1 MTNMIPH
8 DFHRI
13 YDIYPQTIFRQM
25 FSNTFHKLNDDV
37 VNNIYDFLVP
47 STIDMSK
54 LIEVIYEKKEN
65 ISNKQYYYG
74 YPAIRL
80 SLYDFTLQFMK
91 IIILKFTMKDDDMV
105 IIPRLNTDHLFFRN
119 NHFMDNTFS
128 INYDFIEYHKLFWFK
143 LFIEVF
149 QDFHEESKY
158 FCINMKYLKYFGIAA
173 IILGFLFS
181 MAYYIQTNSRSA
193 ITYETTTLSKQTIE
207 EKIVATGSVVPE
219 DEVNIVP
226 QISGIIDEIFVEE
239 GDEVVAGD
247 LLAKIKVVPN
257 EQSLNSAEGRVKTSR
272 IILNNST
279 KEYNRNKK
287 LFDKGV
293 ISEQDFNSVELR
305 YNQDQQNLE
314 NALSD
319 LQIIRLG
326 SVGGSALTNTNV
338 RSTVSGTVLQVPV
351 KEGDQAIEAN
361 TFNPGTTI
369 ATVAD
374 LNKMIFEGRVDEGE
388 VGKLKIGMDLKI
400 SLGAIEEKE
409 YEAKLTLIAP
419 KGIEVAGAIQFKIEG
434 DVFLDNEYVVRAGY
448 SANATII
455 TNVKKDILSVNESL
469 LQFDN
474 TTKKAFVEIQLS
486 GQKFE
491 RRDIELGI
499 SDGVYAEVLGG
510 VTEKDNIKIW
520 NKTEPLKRGDVEEQE
535 YKYDN

>member
-1 MTNMIPH
+1 
-8 DFHRI
+8 
-13 YDIYPQTIFRQM
+13 
-25 FSNTFHKLNDDV
+25 
-37 VNNIYDFLVP
+37 
-47 STIDMSK
+47 
-54 LIEVIYEKKEN
+54 
-65 ISNKQYYYG
+65 
-74 YPAIRL
+74 
-80 SLYDFTLQFMK
+80 
-91 IIILKFTMKDDDMV
+91 
-105 IIPRLNTDHLFFRN
+105 
-119 NHFMDNTFS
+119 
-128 INYDFIEYHKLFWFK
+128 
-143 LFIEVF
+143 
-149 QDFHEESKY
+149 
-158 FCINMKYLKYFGIAA
+158 MKYLKYFGIGA

-181 MAYYIQTNSRSA
+181 MAYYIKTNSRSA
-193 ITYETTTLSKQTIE
+193 ITYETSKLSKQTIE

-257 EQSLNSAEGRVKTSR
+257 EQSLNSAEGRVKTAR
-272 IILNNST
+272 IVLNNST
-279 KEYNRNKK
+279 KEFERNKK

-388 VGKLKIGMDLKI
+388 VGKLEIGMDLKI

-409 YEAKLTLIAP
+409 YDAKLTLIAP

-434 DVFLDNEYVVRAGY
+434 EVFLDDEYVVRAGY

-455 TNVKKDILSVNESL
+455 TDVKKDILSINESL

-474 TTKKAFVEIQLS
+474 STKKPFVEVQIS

-491 RRDIELGI
+491 RKDIELGI

-510 VTEKDNIKIW
+510 VSESDNIKIW
-520 NKTEPLKRGDVEEQE
+520 NKTEPLKRGDVEVQE

>member
-1 MTNMIPH
+1 
-8 DFHRI
+8 
-13 YDIYPQTIFRQM
+13 
-25 FSNTFHKLNDDV
+25 
-37 VNNIYDFLVP
+37 
-47 STIDMSK
+47 
-54 LIEVIYEKKEN
+54 
-65 ISNKQYYYG
+65 
-74 YPAIRL
+74 
-80 SLYDFTLQFMK
+80 MK
-91 IIILKFTMKDDDMV
+91 F
-105 IIPRLNTDHLFFRN
+105 
-119 NHFMDNTFS
+119 
-128 INYDFIEYHKLFWFK
+128 
-143 LFIEVF
+143 
-149 QDFHEESKY
+149 
-158 FCINMKYLKYFGIAA
+158 LKYFGIGA

-181 MAYYIQTNSRSA
+181 MAYYIKTNSRSA
-193 ITYETTTLSKQTIE
+193 ITYETSKLSKQTIE

-257 EQSLNSAEGRVKTSR
+257 EQSLNSAEGRVKTAR
-272 IILNNST
+272 IVLNNST
-279 KEYNRNKK
+279 KEFERNKK

-388 VGKLKIGMDLKI
+388 VGKLEIGMDLKI

-409 YEAKLTLIAP
+409 YDAKLTLIAP

-434 DVFLDNEYVVRAGY
+434 EVFLDDEYVVRAGY

-455 TNVKKDILSVNESL
+455 TDVKKDILSINESL

-474 TTKKAFVEIQLS
+474 STKKPFVEVQIS

-491 RRDIELGI
+491 RKDIELGI
-499 SDGVYAEVLGG
+499 SDGVYAEVLSG
-510 VTEKDNIKIW
+510 VSESDNIKIW

>member
-1 MTNMIPH
+1 
-8 DFHRI
+8 
-13 YDIYPQTIFRQM
+13 
-25 FSNTFHKLNDDV
+25 
-37 VNNIYDFLVP
+37 
-47 STIDMSK
+47 
-54 LIEVIYEKKEN
+54 
-65 ISNKQYYYG
+65 
-74 YPAIRL
+74 
-80 SLYDFTLQFMK
+80 MK
-91 IIILKFTMKDDDMV
+91 F
-105 IIPRLNTDHLFFRN
+105 
-119 NHFMDNTFS
+119 
-128 INYDFIEYHKLFWFK
+128 
-143 LFIEVF
+143 
-149 QDFHEESKY
+149 
-158 FCINMKYLKYFGIAA
+158 LKYFGIGA

-181 MAYYIQTNSRSA
+181 MAYYIKTNSRSA
-193 ITYETTTLSKQTIE
+193 ITYETSKLSKQTIE

-257 EQSLNSAEGRVKTSR
+257 EQSLNSAEGRVKTAR
-272 IILNNST
+272 IVLNNST
-279 KEYNRNKK
+279 KEFERNKK

-388 VGKLKIGMDLKI
+388 VGKLEIGMDLKI

-409 YEAKLTLIAP
+409 YDAKLTLIAP

-434 DVFLDNEYVVRAGY
+434 EVFLDDEYVVRAGY

-455 TNVKKDILSVNESL
+455 TDVKKDILSINESL

-474 TTKKAFVEIQLS
+474 STKKPFVEVQIS

-491 RRDIELGI
+491 RKDIELGI

-510 VTEKDNIKIW
+510 VSESDDIKIW

>member
-1 MTNMIPH
+1 
-8 DFHRI
+8 
-13 YDIYPQTIFRQM
+13 
-25 FSNTFHKLNDDV
+25 
-37 VNNIYDFLVP
+37 
-47 STIDMSK
+47 
-54 LIEVIYEKKEN
+54 
-65 ISNKQYYYG
+65 
-74 YPAIRL
+74 
-80 SLYDFTLQFMK
+80 
-91 IIILKFTMKDDDMV
+91 
-105 IIPRLNTDHLFFRN
+105 
-119 NHFMDNTFS
+119 
-128 INYDFIEYHKLFWFK
+128 
-143 LFIEVF
+143 
-149 QDFHEESKY
+149 
-158 FCINMKYLKYFGIAA
+158 MKYLKYFGIGA

-181 MAYYIQTNSRSA
+181 MAYYIKTNSRSA
-193 ITYETTTLSKQTIE
+193 ITYETSKLSKQTIE

-226 QISGIIDEIFVEE
+226 QISGIIDKIFVEE

-257 EQSLNSAEGRVKTSR
+257 EQSLNSAEGRVKTAR
-272 IILNNST
+272 IVLNNST
-279 KEYNRNKK
+279 KEFERNKK

-409 YEAKLTLIAP
+409 YDAKLTLIAP

-434 DVFLDNEYVVRAGY
+434 EVFLDDEYVVRAGY

-455 TNVKKDILSVNESL
+455 TDIKKDILSINESL

-474 TTKKAFVEIQLS
+474 STKKPFVEVQIS

-491 RRDIELGI
+491 RKDIELGI

-510 VTEKDNIKIW
+510 ISESDNIKIW

>member
-1 MTNMIPH
+1 
-8 DFHRI
+8 
-13 YDIYPQTIFRQM
+13 
-25 FSNTFHKLNDDV
+25 
-37 VNNIYDFLVP
+37 
-47 STIDMSK
+47 
-54 LIEVIYEKKEN
+54 
-65 ISNKQYYYG
+65 
-74 YPAIRL
+74 
-80 SLYDFTLQFMK
+80 
-91 IIILKFTMKDDDMV
+91 
-105 IIPRLNTDHLFFRN
+105 
-119 NHFMDNTFS
+119 
-128 INYDFIEYHKLFWFK
+128 
-143 LFIEVF
+143 
-149 QDFHEESKY
+149 
-158 FCINMKYLKYFGIAA
+158 MKYLKYFGIAA
-173 IILGFLFS
+173 IILGFLLS
-181 MAYYIQTNSRSA
+181 MAYYIQTNSKSA
-193 ITYETTTLSKQTIE
+193 ITYETTTITKQTIE

-226 QISGIIDEIFVEE
+226 QISGIIDEIFIEE
-239 GDEVVAGD
+239 GDVVVAGD

-257 EQSLNSAEGRVKTSR
+257 EQALNSAEGRVKTSR
-272 IILNNST
+272 IILNNSS
-279 KEYNRNKK
+279 KEFDRNKK

-338 RSTVSGTVLQVPV
+338 RTTVSGTVLQVPV
-351 KEGDQAIEAN
+351 EKGDQAIEAN

-388 VGKLKIGMDLKI
+388 VGKLKIGMDLII

-409 YEAKLTLIAP
+409 YKAILTLIAP

-434 DVFLDNEYVVRAGY
+434 EVFLDDEYLIRAGY

-455 TNVKKDILSVNESL
+455 TDVKKDIWSVNESL

-474 TTKKAFVEIQLS
+474 KTKKAFVEVQIS

-491 RRDIELGI
+491 RRDVELGI
-499 SDGVYAEVLGG
+499 SDGVYTEVIGG
-510 VTEKDNIKIW
+510 ITENDKIKIW

-535 YKYDN
+535 YKYD

>member
-1 MTNMIPH
+1 
-8 DFHRI
+8 
-13 YDIYPQTIFRQM
+13 
-25 FSNTFHKLNDDV
+25 
-37 VNNIYDFLVP
+37 
-47 STIDMSK
+47 
-54 LIEVIYEKKEN
+54 
-65 ISNKQYYYG
+65 
-74 YPAIRL
+74 
-80 SLYDFTLQFMK
+80 
-91 IIILKFTMKDDDMV
+91 
-105 IIPRLNTDHLFFRN
+105 
-119 NHFMDNTFS
+119 
-128 INYDFIEYHKLFWFK
+128 
-143 LFIEVF
+143 
-149 QDFHEESKY
+149 
-158 FCINMKYLKYFGIAA
+158 MKYLKYFGIGA

-181 MAYYIQTNSRSA
+181 MAYYIKTNSRSA
-193 ITYETTTLSKQTIE
+193 ITYETSKLSKQTIE

-257 EQSLNSAEGRVKTSR
+257 EQSLNSAEGRVKTAR
-272 IILNNST
+272 IVLNNST
-279 KEYNRNKK
+279 KEFERNKK

-388 VGKLKIGMDLKI
+388 VGKLEIGMDLKI

-409 YEAKLTLIAP
+409 YDAKLTLIAP

-434 DVFLDNEYVVRAGY
+434 EVFLDDEYVVRAGY

-455 TNVKKDILSVNESL
+455 TDVKRDILSINESL

-474 TTKKAFVEIQLS
+474 STKKPFVEVQIS

-491 RRDIELGI
+491 RKDIELGI

-510 VTEKDNIKIW
+510 VSESDDIKIW
-520 NKTEPLKRGDVEEQE
+520 NKTEPLKRGDIEEQE

>member
-1 MTNMIPH
+1 
-8 DFHRI
+8 
-13 YDIYPQTIFRQM
+13 
-25 FSNTFHKLNDDV
+25 
-37 VNNIYDFLVP
+37 
-47 STIDMSK
+47 
-54 LIEVIYEKKEN
+54 
-65 ISNKQYYYG
+65 
-74 YPAIRL
+74 
-80 SLYDFTLQFMK
+80 
-91 IIILKFTMKDDDMV
+91 
-105 IIPRLNTDHLFFRN
+105 
-119 NHFMDNTFS
+119 
-128 INYDFIEYHKLFWFK
+128 
-143 LFIEVF
+143 
-149 QDFHEESKY
+149 
-158 FCINMKYLKYFGIAA
+158 MKYLKYFGIGA

-181 MAYYIQTNSRSA
+181 MAYYIKTNSRSA
-193 ITYETTTLSKQTIE
+193 ITYETSKLSKQTIE

-257 EQSLNSAEGRVKTSR
+257 EQSLNSAEGRVKTAR
-272 IILNNST
+272 IVLNNST
-279 KEYNRNKK
+279 KEFERNKK

-388 VGKLKIGMDLKI
+388 VGKLEIGMDLKI

-409 YEAKLTLIAP
+409 YDAKLTLIAP

-434 DVFLDNEYVVRAGY
+434 EVFLDDEYVVRAGY

-455 TNVKKDILSVNESL
+455 TDVKKDILSINESL

-474 TTKKAFVEIQLS
+474 STKKPFVEIQIS

-491 RRDIELGI
+491 RKDIELGI

-510 VTEKDNIKIW
+510 VSESDNIKIW

>member
-1 MTNMIPH
+1 
-8 DFHRI
+8 
-13 YDIYPQTIFRQM
+13 
-25 FSNTFHKLNDDV
+25 
-37 VNNIYDFLVP
+37 
-47 STIDMSK
+47 
-54 LIEVIYEKKEN
+54 
-65 ISNKQYYYG
+65 
-74 YPAIRL
+74 
-80 SLYDFTLQFMK
+80 
-91 IIILKFTMKDDDMV
+91 
-105 IIPRLNTDHLFFRN
+105 
-119 NHFMDNTFS
+119 
-128 INYDFIEYHKLFWFK
+128 
-143 LFIEVF
+143 
-149 QDFHEESKY
+149 
-158 FCINMKYLKYFGIAA
+158 MKYLKYFGIGA

-181 MAYYIQTNSRSA
+181 MAYYIKTNSRSA
-193 ITYETTTLSKQTIE
+193 ITYETSKLSKQTIE

-257 EQSLNSAEGRVKTSR
+257 EQSLNSAEGRVKTAR
-272 IILNNST
+272 IVLNNST
-279 KEYNRNKK
+279 KEFERNKK

-388 VGKLKIGMDLKI
+388 VGNLEIGIDLKI

-409 YEAKLTLIAP
+409 YDAKLTLIAP

-434 DVFLDNEYVVRAGY
+434 EVFLDDEYVVRAGY

-455 TNVKKDILSVNESL
+455 TDVKKDILSINESL

-474 TTKKAFVEIQLS
+474 STKKPFVEVQIS

-491 RRDIELGI
+491 RKDIELGI

-510 VTEKDNIKIW
+510 VSESDNIKIW

>member
-1 MTNMIPH
+1 
-8 DFHRI
+8 
-13 YDIYPQTIFRQM
+13 
-25 FSNTFHKLNDDV
+25 
-37 VNNIYDFLVP
+37 
-47 STIDMSK
+47 
-54 LIEVIYEKKEN
+54 
-65 ISNKQYYYG
+65 
-74 YPAIRL
+74 
-80 SLYDFTLQFMK
+80 
-91 IIILKFTMKDDDMV
+91 
-105 IIPRLNTDHLFFRN
+105 
-119 NHFMDNTFS
+119 
-128 INYDFIEYHKLFWFK
+128 
-143 LFIEVF
+143 
-149 QDFHEESKY
+149 
-158 FCINMKYLKYFGIAA
+158 MKYLKYFGIGA

-181 MAYYIQTNSRSA
+181 MAYYIKTNSRSA
-193 ITYETTTLSKQTIE
+193 ITYETSKLSKQTIE

-257 EQSLNSAEGRVKTSR
+257 EQSLNSAEGRVKTAR
-272 IILNNST
+272 IVLNNST
-279 KEYNRNKK
+279 KEFERNKK

-326 SVGGSALTNTNV
+326 SIGGSALTNTNV

-388 VGKLKIGMDLKI
+388 VGKLEIGMDLKI

-409 YEAKLTLIAP
+409 YDAKLTLIAP

-434 DVFLDNEYVVRAGY
+434 EVFLDDEYVVRAGY

-455 TNVKKDILSVNESL
+455 TDVKRDILSINESL

-474 TTKKAFVEIQLS
+474 STKKPFVEVQIS

-491 RRDIELGI
+491 RKDIELGI

-510 VTEKDNIKIW
+510 VSESDNIKIW

>member
-1 MTNMIPH
+1 
-8 DFHRI
+8 
-13 YDIYPQTIFRQM
+13 
-25 FSNTFHKLNDDV
+25 
-37 VNNIYDFLVP
+37 
-47 STIDMSK
+47 
-54 LIEVIYEKKEN
+54 
-65 ISNKQYYYG
+65 
-74 YPAIRL
+74 
-80 SLYDFTLQFMK
+80 
-91 IIILKFTMKDDDMV
+91 
-105 IIPRLNTDHLFFRN
+105 
-119 NHFMDNTFS
+119 
-128 INYDFIEYHKLFWFK
+128 
-143 LFIEVF
+143 
-149 QDFHEESKY
+149 
-158 FCINMKYLKYFGIAA
+158 MKYLKYFGIGA

-181 MAYYIQTNSRSA
+181 MAYYIKTNSRSA
-193 ITYETTTLSKQTIE
+193 ITYETSKLSKQTIE

-257 EQSLNSAEGRVKTSR
+257 EQSLNSAEGRVKTAR
-272 IILNNST
+272 IVLNNST
-279 KEYNRNKK
+279 KEFERNKK

-388 VGKLKIGMDLKI
+388 VGKLEIGMDLKI

-409 YEAKLTLIAP
+409 YDAKLTLIAP

-434 DVFLDNEYVVRAGY
+434 EVFLDDEYVVRAGY

-455 TNVKKDILSVNESL
+455 TDVKKDILSINESL

-474 TTKKAFVEIQLS
+474 STKKPFVEVQIS

-491 RRDIELGI
+491 RKDIELGI
-499 SDGVYAEVLGG
+499 SDGVYAEVLSG
-510 VTEKDNIKIW
+510 VSESDNVKIW

>member
-1 MTNMIPH
+1 
-8 DFHRI
+8 
-13 YDIYPQTIFRQM
+13 
-25 FSNTFHKLNDDV
+25 
-37 VNNIYDFLVP
+37 
-47 STIDMSK
+47 
-54 LIEVIYEKKEN
+54 
-65 ISNKQYYYG
+65 
-74 YPAIRL
+74 
-80 SLYDFTLQFMK
+80 
-91 IIILKFTMKDDDMV
+91 
-105 IIPRLNTDHLFFRN
+105 
-119 NHFMDNTFS
+119 
-128 INYDFIEYHKLFWFK
+128 
-143 LFIEVF
+143 
-149 QDFHEESKY
+149 
-158 FCINMKYLKYFGIAA
+158 MKYLKYFGIAA

-181 MAYYIQTNSRSA
+181 MAYYIQTNSKSA
-193 ITYETTTLSKQTIE
+193 ITYETTTITKQTIE

-226 QISGIIDEIFVEE
+226 QISGIIDEIFIEE
-239 GDEVVAGD
+239 GDVVVAGD

-257 EQSLNSAEGRVKTSR
+257 EQALNSAEGRVKTSR
-272 IILNNST
+272 IILNNSS
-279 KEYNRNKK
+279 KEFDRNKK

-338 RSTVSGTVLQVPV
+338 RTTVSGTVLQVPV
-351 KEGDQAIEAN
+351 EKGDQAIEAN

-388 VGKLKIGMDLKI
+388 VGKLKIGMDLII

-409 YEAKLTLIAP
+409 YKAILTLIAP

-434 DVFLDNEYVVRAGY
+434 EVFLDDEYLIRAGY

-455 TNVKKDILSVNESL
+455 TDVKKDIWSVNESL

-474 TTKKAFVEIQLS
+474 TTKKAFVEVQIS

-491 RRDIELGI
+491 RRNVELGI
-499 SDGVYAEVLGG
+499 SDGVYTEVIGG
-510 VTEKDNIKIW
+510 ITENDKIKIW

>member
-1 MTNMIPH
+1 
-8 DFHRI
+8 
-13 YDIYPQTIFRQM
+13 
-25 FSNTFHKLNDDV
+25 
-37 VNNIYDFLVP
+37 
-47 STIDMSK
+47 
-54 LIEVIYEKKEN
+54 
-65 ISNKQYYYG
+65 
-74 YPAIRL
+74 
-80 SLYDFTLQFMK
+80 MK
-91 IIILKFTMKDDDMV
+91 F
-105 IIPRLNTDHLFFRN
+105 
-119 NHFMDNTFS
+119 
-128 INYDFIEYHKLFWFK
+128 
-143 LFIEVF
+143 
-149 QDFHEESKY
+149 
-158 FCINMKYLKYFGIAA
+158 LKYFGIGA

-181 MAYYIQTNSRSA
+181 MAYYIKTNSRSA
-193 ITYETTTLSKQTIE
+193 ITYETSKLSKQTIE

-257 EQSLNSAEGRVKTSR
+257 EQSLNSAEGRVKTAR
-272 IILNNST
+272 IVLNNST
-279 KEYNRNKK
+279 KEFERNKK

-388 VGKLKIGMDLKI
+388 VGKLEIGMDLKI

-409 YEAKLTLIAP
+409 YDAKLTLIAP

-434 DVFLDNEYVVRAGY
+434 EVFLDDEYVVRAGY

-455 TNVKKDILSVNESL
+455 TDVKKDILSINESL

-474 TTKKAFVEIQLS
+474 STKKPFVEVQIS

-491 RRDIELGI
+491 RKDIELGI

-510 VTEKDNIKIW
+510 VSESDDIKIW
-520 NKTEPLKRGDVEEQE
+520 NKTEPLKRGDIEEQE

>member
-1 MTNMIPH
+1 
-8 DFHRI
+8 
-13 YDIYPQTIFRQM
+13 
-25 FSNTFHKLNDDV
+25 
-37 VNNIYDFLVP
+37 
-47 STIDMSK
+47 
-54 LIEVIYEKKEN
+54 
-65 ISNKQYYYG
+65 
-74 YPAIRL
+74 
-80 SLYDFTLQFMK
+80 
-91 IIILKFTMKDDDMV
+91 
-105 IIPRLNTDHLFFRN
+105 
-119 NHFMDNTFS
+119 
-128 INYDFIEYHKLFWFK
+128 
-143 LFIEVF
+143 
-149 QDFHEESKY
+149 
-158 FCINMKYLKYFGIAA
+158 MKYLKYFGIAA
-173 IILGFLFS
+173 IILGFLLS
-181 MAYYIQTNSRSA
+181 MAYYIQTNSKSA
-193 ITYETTTLSKQTIE
+193 ITYETTTITKQTIE

-226 QISGIIDEIFVEE
+226 QISGIIDEIFIEE
-239 GDEVVAGD
+239 GDVVVAGD

-257 EQSLNSAEGRVKTSR
+257 EQALNSAEGRVKTSR

-279 KEYNRNKK
+279 KEFDRNKK

-338 RSTVSGTVLQVPV
+338 RTTVSGTVLQVPV
-351 KEGDQAIEAN
+351 EKGDQAIEAN

-388 VGKLKIGMDLKI
+388 VGKLKIGMDLII

-409 YEAKLTLIAP
+409 YKAILTLIAP

-434 DVFLDNEYVVRAGY
+434 EVFLDDEYLIRAGY

-455 TNVKKDILSVNESL
+455 TDVKKDIWSVNESL

-474 TTKKAFVEIQLS
+474 KTKKAFVEVQIS

-491 RRDIELGI
+491 RRDVELGI
-499 SDGVYAEVLGG
+499 SDGVYTEVIGG
-510 VTEKDNIKIW
+510 ITENDNIKIW

-535 YKYDN
+535 YKYD